1 MRWNRFWI
9 FFGCAIFLGT
19 ILLYATNRP
28 LIGKKQN
35 PPLRTIVIDPGH
47 SAQTPGARGK
57 FSTEEGVVLD
67 VALKLGKIIEENMKD
82 VRVVYTRKTR
92 NALGSTLRADLNERA
107 IIANREKGDLFI
119 SIHCNSAGPTRKV
132 TGYKTVYIKKGK
144 KKVPVKRAIYATSPS
159 TAQGT
164 ETYVWATGKN
174 NAKTES
180 LKESSVIMLDA
191 NSEDA
196 NSVLDMSDPETF
208 ILLNTLRNAYFD
220 QSLRLSTLIEDEF
233 TNVGRISRGARQR
246 DEKGIW
252 VLQATA
258 MPSVLV
264 ELGFISNPEEEDY
277 LNSDKGQQE
286 AANCIFKAIKRYK
299 DELGRYSAPEDR
311 QSAAPASSEQST
323 PVSYRSP
330 KSRNN
335 DSRNAVAAAKT
346 KTPAPAAVSSS
357 SKTKTATR
365 QVAAARKEPEAPAYK
380 YDIQLLVS
388 DKKYTRDAAIFNKLR
403 GTIRKEQ
410 MVTNSKKINK
420 YKYIWGSFRS
430 QAEVNAALR
439 QAKQLGFRKAVLMGQ
454 GNTKGQLA
462 AAESA
467 PAAPRSVPKVTLQY
481 DIQLVVTDK
490 KYTRGAPVFKDL
502 RGTIVRESVVINRKT
517 LNKYTWVNFKTEK
530 EANVALSKAKK
541 AGFWNATV
549 VTADNNRIASR

>member
-9 FFGCAIFLGT
+9 FLGCAIFLGT
-19 ILLYATNRP
+19 ILLYATNRTV
-28 LIGKKQN
+28 IGKKQN

-57 FSTEEGVVLD
+57 YSTEEGVVLD
-67 VALKLGKIIEENMKD
+67 VALQLGKLIEANMKD

-92 NALGSTLRADLNERA
+92 NALASTLRADLNERA

-119 SIHCNSAGPTRKV
+119 SIHCNSAGPTRRV
-132 TGYKTVYIKKGK
+132 TGYKTVYVKKGK
-144 KKVPVKRAIYATSPS
+144 RKVPVKRAIYATSPS

-277 LNSDKGQQE
+277 LNSANGQSE

-311 QSAAPASSEQST
+311 QAAPASEQPNVQSN
-323 PVSYRSP
+323 PISYNPR
-330 KSRNN
+330 SRNN
-335 DSRNAVAAAKT
+335 TKKPAVARATSKATT
-346 KTPAPAAVSSS
+346 KT
-357 SKTKTATR
+357 TTR
-365 QVAAARKEPEAPAYK
+365 QVASSGKSKAKTLYK
-380 YDIQLLVS
+380 YDVQLLVS
-388 DKKYTRDAAIFNKLR
+388 DKKYTRNASIFNKLR

-410 MVTNSKKINK
+410 VVMNSKKVNK

-430 QAEVNAALR
+430 QSEANAALR
-439 QAKQLGFRKAVLMGQ
+439 QAKQLGFRKATLMGE
-454 GNTKGQLA
+454 GNNNVRLA
-462 AAESA
+462 AVT
-467 PAAPRSVPKVTLQY
+467 PAKKSVPKVTFKY
-481 DIQLVVTDK
+481 DIQLVITDK
-490 KYTRGAPVFKDL
+490 RYTRSAPVFKDL
-502 RGTIVRESVVINRKT
+502 RGTIIRETVVINRKT
-517 LNKYTWVNFKTEK
+517 LNKYIWVNFKTES
-530 EANVALSKAKK
+530 EANIALKKAKK
-541 AGFWNATV
+541 AGFWNAAL
-549 VTADNNRIASR
+549 VTADNNNVASR

>member
-9 FFGCAIFLGT
+9 FLGCATFLGT

-28 LIGKKQN
+28 TIGKKQQ
-35 PPLRTIVIDPGH
+35 PPLRTIIIDPGH

-57 FSTEEGVVLD
+57 YSTEEEVVLD
-67 VALKLGKIIEENMKD
+67 VALKLGKLIETNMKD

-92 NALGSTLRADLNERA
+92 NALASTLRADLNERA

-119 SIHCNSAGPTRKV
+119 SIHCNSAGPSRHV
-132 TGYKTVYIKKGK
+132 TGYKTVYVKKGK
-144 KKVPVKRAIYATSPS
+144 RKVPVKQAIYATSPS

-180 LKESSVIMLDA
+180 LKESPVIMLDA

-233 TNVGRISRGARQR
+233 SGVGRISRGARQR

-264 ELGFISNPEEEDY
+264 ELGFISNPAEEDY
-277 LNSDKGQQE
+277 LNSASGQQE
-286 AANCIFKAIKRYK
+286 AATCIFKAIKKYK
-299 DELGRYSAPEDR
+299 DELGRYSSPESRSTTTPDEQPSMSNPISYNKN
-311 QSAAPASSEQST
+311 QSKNTKKPVTKTST
-323 PVSYRSP
+323 P
-330 KSRNN
+330 
-335 DSRNAVAAAKT
+335 A
-346 KTPAPAAVSSS
+346 
-357 SKTKTATR
+357 KTATH
-365 QVAAARKEPEAPAYK
+365 QVASTPKVVKPNFK
-380 YDIQLLVS
+380 YDVQLLVS
-388 DKKYTRDAAIFNKLR
+388 DKKYTRDASIFHKLR

-410 MVTNSKKINK
+410 IVMNSKKVNK

-430 QAEVNAALR
+430 QSEANAALR
-439 QAKQLGFRKAVLMGQ
+439 QAKQLGFRQAFLMDKNG
-454 GNTKGQLA
+454 GSPQLA
-462 AAESA
+462 TAVTA
-467 PAAPRSVPKVTLQY
+467 PPVVPKVSFKY
-481 DIQLVVTDK
+481 DIQLLITEK
-490 KYTRGAPVFKDL
+490 KYTRAAAIFNSL
-502 RGTIVRESVVINRKT
+502 YGTIKREPVVINRKS
-517 LNKYTWVNFKTEK
+517 LNKYIWGSFKSEK
-530 EANVALSKAKK
+530 EANTALNRAKK
-541 AGFWNATV
+541 AGFQNASLLSS
-549 VTADNNRIASR
+549 DNDRLARR

>member
-9 FFGCAIFLGT
+9 FLGCAIFLGT

-28 LIGKKQN
+28 VIGKKQN

-57 FSTEEGVVLD
+57 YSTEEEVVLD
-67 VALKLGKIIEENMKD
+67 VALQLGKLIEANMKD

-92 NALGSTLRADLNERA
+92 NALASSLRADLNERA

-119 SIHCNSAGPTRKV
+119 SIHCNSAGPTRRV
-132 TGYKTVYIKKGK
+132 TGYKTVYVKKGK
-144 KKVPVKRAIYATSPS
+144 RKVPVKRAIYATSPS
-159 TAQGT
+159 SAQGT

-233 TNVGRISRGARQR
+233 SGVGRISRGARQR

-277 LNSDKGQQE
+277 LNSASGQQE

-311 QSAAPASSEQST
+311 QVAPSTEQSNMQAT
-323 PVSYRSP
+323 PISYNTPR
-330 KSRNN
+330 SRNN
-335 DSRNAVAAAKT
+335 TKKPVAATKSQTTAKT
-346 KTPAPAAVSSS
+346 ASRQIASSDKS
-357 SKTKTATR
+357 
-365 QVAAARKEPEAPAYK
+365 VAGNPFK
-380 YDIQLLVS
+380 YDVQLLVS
-388 DKKYTRDAAIFNKLR
+388 DKKYTRNASIFNKLR

-410 MVTNSKKINK
+410 VVMNSKKVNK
-420 YKYIWGSFRS
+420 YKYIWGSFKSRS
-430 QAEVNAALR
+430 EATAALR
-439 QAKQLGFRKAVLMGQ
+439 QAKQLGFRKATLMGQ
-454 GNTKGQLA
+454 DDENVQLA
-462 AAESA
+462 AAKPSTRA
-467 PAAPRSVPKVTLQY
+467 IPKVNFKF
-481 DIQLVVTDK
+481 DVQLLVTDK
-490 KYTRGAPVFKDL
+490 RYTRSAPIFKNL
-502 RGTIVRESVVINRKT
+502 RGTIIRETVVINRKT
-517 LNKYTWVNFKTEK
+517 LNKYVWVNFKTEK
-530 EANVALSKAKK
+530 EANTALSKAKK
-541 AGFWNATV
+541 AGFWNASLV
-549 VTADNNRIASR
+549 SADNDRIASR

>member
-9 FFGCAIFLGT
+9 FLGCAIFLGT
-19 ILLYATNRP
+19 ILLYATNRTV
-28 LIGKKQN
+28 IGKKQN
-35 PPLRTIVIDPGH
+35 PPIRTIIIDPGH

-57 FSTEEGVVLD
+57 YSTEEEVVLD
-67 VALKLGKIIEENMKD
+67 VALQLGKLIEANMKD

-92 NALGSTLRADLNERA
+92 NALASTLRADLNERA

-119 SIHCNSAGPTRKV
+119 SIHCNSAGPTRRV
-132 TGYKTVYIKKGK
+132 TGYKTVYVKKGK
-144 KKVPVKRAIYATSPS
+144 RKVPVKRAIYATSPS

-264 ELGFISNPEEEDY
+264 ELGFISNPEEEKY
-277 LNSDKGQQE
+277 LNSASGQEE

-299 DELGRYSAPEDR
+299 DELGRYSTPEDR
-311 QSAAPASSEQST
+311 HAAPPSEQSNMQST
-323 PVSYRSP
+323 PISYNPR
-330 KSRNN
+330 SRNN
-335 DSRNAVAAAKT
+335 TKKAAVAAAKPKATT
-346 KTPAPAAVSSS
+346 KT
-357 SKTKTATR
+357 TTR
-365 QVAAARKEPEAPAYK
+365 QVASSGKSVAKNPYK
-380 YDIQLLVS
+380 YDVQLLVS
-388 DKKYTRDAAIFNKLR
+388 DKKYTRNAAIFNKLR

-410 MVTNSKKINK
+410 VVMNSKRVNK
-420 YKYIWGSFRS
+420 YKYIWGSFKSRS
-430 QAEVNAALR
+430 EANAALR
-439 QAKQLGFRKAVLMGQ
+439 QAKQLGFRKATLMGQ
-454 GNTKGQLA
+454 GKENVQLA
-462 AAESA
+462 AAK
-467 PAAPRSVPKVTLQY
+467 PAAKSTARTSPKPKVSFKY
-481 DIQLVVTDK
+481 DIQLVVTEK
-490 KYTRGAPVFKDL
+490 RYTRSAPVFKGL
-502 RGTIVRESVVINRKT
+502 RGTIIREPVVINRKT
-517 LNKYTWVNFKTEK
+517 LNKYIWVNFKTEK
-530 EANVALSKAKK
+530 EANTALSKAKK
-541 AGFWNATV
+541 AGFWNAFV
-549 VTADNNRIASR
+549 ISADDNNVASR

>member
-9 FFGCAIFLGT
+9 FLGCAIFLGT
-19 ILLYATNRP
+19 ILLYATNRTV
-28 LIGKKQN
+28 IGKKQN

-57 FSTEEGVVLD
+57 YSTEEEVVLD
-67 VALKLGKIIEENMKD
+67 VAMQLGKLIEANMKD

-92 NALGSTLRADLNERA
+92 NALASTLRADLNERA

-119 SIHCNSAGPTRKV
+119 SIHCNSAGPTRRV
-132 TGYKTVYIKKGK
+132 TGYKTVYVKKGK
-144 KKVPVKRAIYATSPS
+144 RKVPVKRAIYATSPS

-233 TNVGRISRGARQR
+233 SSVGRISRGARQR

-277 LNSDKGQQE
+277 LNSAAGQQE
-286 AANCIFKAIKRYK
+286 AASCIFKAIKRYK
-299 DELGRYSAPEDR
+299 EELGRYSAPEDR
-311 QSAAPASSEQST
+311 QTAPSTEQPTMEAT
-323 PVSYRSP
+323 PISYNSP

-335 DSRNAVAAAKT
+335 GR
-346 KTPAPAAVSSS
+346 
-357 SKTKTATR
+357 KTAAGAKSQATTSTTPR
-365 QVAAARKEPEAPAYK
+365 QVASSAKSSQSAAKNPYK
-380 YDIQLLVS
+380 YDVQLLVS
-388 DKKYTRDAAIFNKLR
+388 DKKYTRSAAIFNKLR

-410 MVTNSKKINK
+410 VVMNSKKVNK
-420 YKYIWGSFRS
+420 YKYIWGSFKSRS
-430 QAEVNAALR
+430 EATAALR
-439 QAKQLGFRKAVLMGQ
+439 QAKQLGFRKATLMGQ
-454 GNTKGQLA
+454 DNEEVQLA
-462 AAESA
+462 AAKS
-467 PAAPRSVPKVTLQY
+467 PARTTIPKVSFKY
-481 DIQLVVTDK
+481 DVQLLVTDK
-490 KYTRGAPVFKDL
+490 RYTRSAPIFKGL
-502 RGTIVRESVVINRKT
+502 RGTIIRETVVINRKS
-517 LNKYTWVNFKTEK
+517 LNKYVWVNFKTEK
-530 EANVALSKAKK
+530 EANAALNKAKK
-541 AGFWNATV
+541 AGFWNASLV
-549 VTADNNRIASR
+549 SADNNRIASR

>member
-9 FFGCAIFLGT
+9 FLGCAIFLGS
-19 ILLYATNRP
+19 ILLYAKNHPT
-28 LIGKKQN
+28 IGKKQN
-35 PPLRTIVIDPGH
+35 PPLRTIIIDPGH

-57 FSTEEGVVLD
+57 YSTEEGVVLD
-67 VALKLGKIIEENMKD
+67 VALQLGKLIEANMKD

-92 NALGSTLRADLNERA
+92 NALGATLRADLNERA

-119 SIHCNSAGPTRKV
+119 SIHCNSAGPTRRV
-132 TGYKTVYIKKGK
+132 TGYKTVYVKKGK
-144 KKVPVKRAIYATSPS
+144 RKVPVKRAIYETSPS
-159 TAQGT
+159 TAKGT

-196 NSVLDMSDPETF
+196 NSVLDMTDPETF

-277 LNSDKGQQE
+277 LNSNDGQQE

-311 QSAAPASSEQST
+311 Q
-323 PVSYRSP
+323 V
-330 KSRNN
+330 
-335 DSRNAVAAAKT
+335 
-346 KTPAPAAVSSS
+346 APAAEQSSAQPAPVTYNTTRNRGN
-357 SKTKTATR
+357 TKKPVVVTKAEPPAKQATR
-365 QVAAARKEPEAPAYK
+365 QVASKTKEVSSPSYK
-380 YDIQLLVS
+380 YDVQLLVS
-388 DKKYTRDAAIFNKLR
+388 DKKYTRDATIFNELR

-410 MVTNSKKINK
+410 IVANSRKVNK

-430 QAEVNAALR
+430 RSEANAALR
-439 QAKQLGFRKAVLMGQ
+439 QAKQVGFRKAVLVGD
-454 GNTKGQLA
+454 GGDDIQLA
-462 AAESA
+462 TNTTSR
-467 PAAPRSVPKVTLQY
+467 PASRAVPKVSFKY
-481 DIQLVVTDK
+481 DVQLVITDK
-490 KYTRGAPVFKDL
+490 KYTRSAPVFKDL
-502 RGTIVRESVVINRKT
+502 RGTIIRESVVINRKT
-517 LNKYTWVNFKTEK
+517 LNRYTWVNFKTEK
-530 EANVALSKAKK
+530 EANAALAKAKK
-541 AGFWNATV
+541 AGFWNAAV
-549 VTADNNRIASR
+549 VTADNDRLASR

>member
-9 FFGCAIFLGT
+9 FLGCAIFLGT
-19 ILLYATNRP
+19 ILIYATNRP
-28 LIGKKQN
+28 VIGKKQN

-57 FSTEEGVVLD
+57 YSTEEEVVLD
-67 VALKLGKIIEENMKD
+67 VALQLGKLIEANMKD

-92 NALGSTLRADLNERA
+92 NALASTLRADLNERA

-119 SIHCNSAGPTRKV
+119 SIHCNSAGPTRRV
-132 TGYKTVYIKKGK
+132 TGYKTVYVKKGK
-144 KKVPVKRAIYATSPS
+144 RKVPVKRAIYATSPS

-233 TNVGRISRGARQR
+233 SGVGRISRGARQR

-277 LNSDKGQQE
+277 LNSASGQQE

-311 QSAAPASSEQST
+311 QAAPSTEQPNMQAT
-323 PVSYRSP
+323 PISYNTPR
-330 KSRNN
+330 SRNN
-335 DSRNAVAAAKT
+335 TKKPVAGSKSQTTAKT
-346 KTPAPAAVSSS
+346 ASRQIASSGKS
-357 SKTKTATR
+357 
-365 QVAAARKEPEAPAYK
+365 VAENPYK
-380 YDIQLLVS
+380 YDVQLLVS
-388 DKKYTRDAAIFNKLR
+388 DKKYTRNASIFNKLR

-410 MVTNSKKINK
+410 VVMNSRKVNK
-420 YKYIWGSFRS
+420 YKYIWGSFKSRS
-430 QAEVNAALR
+430 EANAALR
-439 QAKQLGFRKAVLMGQ
+439 QAKQLGFRKATLMGQ
-454 GNTKGQLA
+454 DNENVQLA
-462 AAESA
+462 AAKPSTTRA
-467 PAAPRSVPKVTLQY
+467 IPKVNFKY
-481 DIQLVVTDK
+481 DVQLLVTDK
-490 KYTRGAPVFKDL
+490 RYTRSAPIFKNL
-502 RGTIVRESVVINRKT
+502 RGTIIRETVVINRKT
-517 LNKYTWVNFKTEK
+517 LNKYVWVNFKTEK
-530 EANVALSKAKK
+530 EANTALSKAKK
-541 AGFWNATV
+541 AGFWNASLV
-549 VTADNNRIASR
+549 SADNNRIASR

>member
-9 FFGCAIFLGT
+9 FLGCAIFLGS
-19 ILLYATNRP
+19 ILLYAKNHPT
-28 LIGKKQN
+28 IGKKQN

-57 FSTEEGVVLD
+57 YSTEEGVVLD
-67 VALKLGKIIEENMKD
+67 VALQLGKLIEANMKD

-92 NALGSTLRADLNERA
+92 NALGATLRADLNERA

-119 SIHCNSAGPTRKV
+119 SIHCNSAGPTRRV
-132 TGYKTVYIKKGK
+132 TGYKTVYVKKGK
-144 KKVPVKRAIYATSPS
+144 RKVPVKRAIYETSPS
-159 TAQGT
+159 TAKGT

-233 TNVGRISRGARQR
+233 TGVGRISRGARQR

-277 LNSDKGQQE
+277 LNSAEGQQE

-311 QSAAPASSEQST
+311 QVTPAAEQS
-323 PVSYRSP
+323 S
-330 KSRNN
+330 
-335 DSRNAVAAAKT
+335 AQ
-346 KTPAPAAVSSS
+346 PAPISYNTTRNRGNVKKPATV
-357 SKTKTATR
+357 TKAQPPTKVATR
-365 QVAAARKEPEAPAYK
+365 QVASSSREVSGPSYK
-380 YDIQLLVS
+380 YDVQLLVS
-388 DKKYTRDAAIFNKLR
+388 DKKYTRDASIFNKLR

-410 MVTNSKKINK
+410 VVMNSKKVSK

-430 QAEVNAALR
+430 RSEANAALR
-439 QAKQLGFRKAVLMGQ
+439 QAKQVGFRKAVLMGD
-454 GNTKGQLA
+454 GAEDVQLA
-462 AAESA
+462 ASTPPKPTNRAI
-467 PAAPRSVPKVTLQY
+467 PKVSFKY
-481 DIQLVVTDK
+481 DVQLVITDK
-490 KYTRGAPVFKDL
+490 RYTRSAPVFKDL
-502 RGTIVRESVVINRKT
+502 RGTIIRESVVINRKT
-517 LNKYTWVNFKTEK
+517 LNRYTWVNFKSEK
-530 EANVALSKAKK
+530 EANAALAKAKK

-549 VTADNNRIASR
+549 VTADNDRLASR

>member
-9 FFGCAIFLGT
+9 FLGCATFLGT
-19 ILLYATNRP
+19 ILLYAANRP
-28 LIGKKQN
+28 VIGKKQN

-57 FSTEEGVVLD
+57 YSTEEEVVLD
-67 VALKLGKIIEENMKD
+67 VALQLGKLIEANMKD

-92 NALGSTLRADLNERA
+92 NALASSLRADLNERA

-119 SIHCNSAGPTRKV
+119 SIHCNSAGPTRRI
-132 TGYKTVYIKKGK
+132 TGYKTTYVKKGK
-144 KKVPVKRAIYATSPS
+144 RKIPVKRAIYATSPS

-233 TNVGRISRGARQR
+233 SNVGRISRGARQR

-277 LNSDKGQQE
+277 LNSASGQQE

-299 DELGRYSAPEDR
+299 DELGRYSEQDDR
-311 QSAAPASSEQST
+311 QAAPSGEQ
-323 PVSYRSP
+323 PNVQPNPISYNSP
-330 KSRNN
+330 KTRNN
-335 DSRNAVAAAKT
+335 TKKPAAAT
-346 KTPAPAAVSSS
+346 RPEP
-357 SKTKTATR
+357 TKTATR
-365 QVAAARKEPEAPAYK
+365 QVASSAREESGRAYK
-380 YDIQLLVS
+380 YDVQLLVS
-388 DKKYTRDAAIFNKLR
+388 DKKYTRNASIFNKLR

-410 MVTNSKKINK
+410 VVMNSKKVNK
-420 YKYIWGSFRS
+420 YKYIWGSFKS
-430 QAEVNAALR
+430 QSEANAALR
-439 QAKQLGFRKAVLMGQ
+439 QAKQLGFRKAMLMGD
-454 GNTKGQLA
+454 GNENIQVA
-462 AAESA
+462 AAKKT
-467 PAAPRSVPKVTLQY
+467 RSVPKVNFKY
-481 DIQLVVTDK
+481 DVQLLVTDK
-490 KYTRGAPVFKDL
+490 KYTRSAPIFRDL
-502 RGTIVRESVVINRKT
+502 RGTIIRETVVINRKT
-517 LNKYTWVNFKTEK
+517 LNKYVWVNFKTEK
-530 EANVALSKAKK
+530 EANNALSKAKK
-541 AGFWNATV
+541 AGFWNASL
-549 VTADNNRIASR
+549 VTADNNRLASR

>member
-9 FFGCAIFLGT
+9 FLGCAIFLGT
-19 ILLYATNRP
+19 ILLYATNRTV
-28 LIGKKQN
+28 IGKKQN

-57 FSTEEGVVLD
+57 YSTEEEVVLD
-67 VALKLGKIIEENMKD
+67 VALQLGKLIEANMKD

-92 NALGSTLRADLNERA
+92 NALASTLRADLNERA

-119 SIHCNSAGPTRKV
+119 SIHCNSAGPTRRV
-132 TGYKTVYIKKGK
+132 TGYKTVYVKKGK
-144 KKVPVKRAIYATSPS
+144 RKVPVKRAIYATSPS

-277 LNSDKGQQE
+277 LNSANGQSE

-311 QSAAPASSEQST
+311 QAAPATEQPNVQAT
-323 PVSYRSP
+323 PISYNPR
-330 KSRNN
+330 SRNN
-335 DSRNAVAAAKT
+335 TKKPAVAAST
-346 KTPAPAAVSSS
+346 SRST
-357 SKTKTATR
+357 TRTTTR
-365 QVAAARKEPEAPAYK
+365 QVASSGKSTAKKSYK
-380 YDIQLLVS
+380 YDVQLLVS

-410 MVTNSKKINK
+410 VVMNSRKVNK
-420 YKYIWGSFRS
+420 YKYIWGSFKS
-430 QAEVNAALR
+430 QSEANAALR
-439 QAKQLGFRKAVLMGQ
+439 QAKQLGFRKATLMGG
-454 GNTKGQLA
+454 GNENVQLA
-462 AAESA
+462 AAA
-467 PAAPRSVPKVTLQY
+467 PATRSVPKVNFKY
-481 DIQLVVTDK
+481 DVQLLVTDK
-490 KYTRGAPVFKDL
+490 RYTRSAPIFKDL
-502 RGTIVRESVVINRKT
+502 RGTIIRETVVINRKT
-517 LNKYTWVNFKTEK
+517 LNKYIWVNFKTEK
-530 EANVALSKAKK
+530 EANTALNKAKK
-541 AGFWNATV
+541 AGFWNASLV
-549 VTADNNRIASR
+549 SADNNNVASR

>member
-9 FFGCAIFLGT
+9 FLGCAIFLGT

-28 LIGKKQN
+28 SNGKKQN
-35 PPLRTIVIDPGH
+35 PPLRTIIIDPGH

-57 FSTEEGVVLD
+57 YSTEEGVVLD
-67 VALKLGKIIEENMKD
+67 VALKLGKLIEENMKD

-92 NALGSTLRADLNERA
+92 NALGATLRADLNERA

-119 SIHCNSAGPTRKV
+119 SIHCNSAGPTRRV
-132 TGYKTVYIKKGK
+132 TGYNTVYVKKGK

-159 TAQGT
+159 TAKGT

-220 QSLRLSTLIEDEF
+220 HSLRLSTMIEDEF
-233 TNVGRISRGARQR
+233 SSVGRISRGARQR

-277 LNSDKGQQE
+277 LNSEKGQQE
-286 AANCIFKAIKRYK
+286 SASCIFKAIKKYK
-299 DELGRYSAPEDR
+299 DELSRYSAPEDR
-311 QSAAPASSEQST
+311 PQVTPAGESGGSS

-330 KSRNN
+330 KSR
-335 DSRNAVAAAKT
+335 STTTKKPAIAAAKP
-346 KTPAPAAVSSS
+346 KPAPKTTTSS
-357 SKTKTATR
+357 R
-365 QVAAARKEPEAPAYK
+365 QAAAPRKEEKGNPYK

-410 MVTNSKKINK
+410 VVMNSKKINK

-454 GNTKGQLA
+454 GNQKALA
-462 AAESA
+462 VNTPA
-467 PAAPRSVPKVTLQY
+467 PASSNTHTSRQPVSRGTPKY
-481 DIQLVVTDK
+481 NIQLVVTEK
-490 KYTRGAPVFKDL
+490 KYTRSAPVFKDL
-502 RGTIVRESVVINRKT
+502 RGTIIRETVVINKKT
-517 LNKYTWVNFKTEK
+517 LNKYIWVDFQTEK
-530 EANVALSKAKK
+530 EAKVALSKAKK
-541 AGFWNATV
+541 AGFWNAYLISAENNTV
-549 VTADNNRIASR
+549 ATR

>member
-9 FFGCAIFLGT
+9 FLGCAIFLGT
-19 ILLYATNRP
+19 ILLYATNRTV
-28 LIGKKQN
+28 IGKKQN

-57 FSTEEGVVLD
+57 YSTEEEVVLD
-67 VALKLGKIIEENMKD
+67 VALQLGKLIEANMKD

-92 NALGSTLRADLNERA
+92 NALASTLRADLNERA

-119 SIHCNSAGPTRKV
+119 SIHCNSAGPTRRV
-132 TGYKTVYIKKGK
+132 TGYKTVYVKKGK
-144 KKVPVKRAIYATSPS
+144 RKVPVKRAIYATSPS

-277 LNSDKGQQE
+277 LNSANGQSE

-311 QSAAPASSEQST
+311 QAAPASEQPNVQST
-323 PVSYRSP
+323 PISYNPR
-330 KSRNN
+330 SRNN
-335 DSRNAVAAAKT
+335 TKKPAVAASASKSTAKAT
-346 KTPAPAAVSSS
+346 
-357 SKTKTATR
+357 TR
-365 QVAAARKEPEAPAYK
+365 QVASSRKPAAKNPYK
-380 YDIQLLVS
+380 YDVQLLVS
-388 DKKYTRDAAIFNKLR
+388 DKKYTRNASIFNKLR

-410 MVTNSKKINK
+410 VVMNSRKVNK
-420 YKYIWGSFRS
+420 YKYIWGSFKS
-430 QAEVNAALR
+430 QSEANAALR
-439 QAKQLGFRKAVLMGQ
+439 QAKQLGFRKATLMGG
-454 GNTKGQLA
+454 GNDKAQLA
-462 AAESA
+462 AAT
-467 PAAPRSVPKVTLQY
+467 PAKKSVPKVTFKY
-481 DIQLVVTDK
+481 DIQLVITDK
-490 KYTRGAPVFKDL
+490 RYTRSAPVFKGL
-502 RGTIVRESVVINRKT
+502 RGTIIRETVVINRKT
-517 LNKYTWVNFKTEK
+517 LNKYIWVNFKTES
-530 EANVALSKAKK
+530 EANIALKKAKK
-541 AGFWNATV
+541 AGFWNASV
-549 VTADNNRIASR
+549 ISADNNNVASR

>member
-9 FFGCAIFLGT
+9 FLGCAIFLGT
-19 ILLYATNRP
+19 ILLYATNRTI
-28 LIGKKQN
+28 IGKKQN

-57 FSTEEGVVLD
+57 YSTEEEVVLD
-67 VALKLGKIIEENMKD
+67 VALQLGKLIEANMKD

-92 NALGSTLRADLNERA
+92 NALASTLRADLNERA

-119 SIHCNSAGPTRKV
+119 SIHCNSAGPTRRV
-132 TGYKTVYIKKGK
+132 TGYKTVYVKKGK
-144 KKVPVKRAIYATSPS
+144 RKVPVKRAIYATSPS

-196 NSVLDMSDPETF
+196 NSVLDMADPETF

-277 LNSDKGQQE
+277 LNSANGQSE

-311 QSAAPASSEQST
+311 QATPASEQPNVEAT
-323 PVSYRSP
+323 PISYNPR
-330 KSRNN
+330 SRNN
-335 DSRNAVAAAKT
+335 TKKPAVAAT
-346 KTPAPAAVSSS
+346 KPQPT
-357 SKTKTATR
+357 TKATTR
-365 QVAAARKEPEAPAYK
+365 QVASSGRSVAKKPYK
-380 YDIQLLVS
+380 YDVQLLVS
-388 DKKYTRDAAIFNKLR
+388 DKKYTRDASIFNKLR

-410 MVTNSKKINK
+410 VVMNSRKVNK
-420 YKYIWGSFRS
+420 YKYIWGSFKS
-430 QAEVNAALR
+430 QSEANAALR
-439 QAKQLGFRKAVLMGQ
+439 QAKQLGFRKATLMGQ
-454 GNTKGQLA
+454 GNENVQLA
-462 AAESA
+462 AATPT
-467 PAAPRSVPKVTLQY
+467 PATRSVPKVSFKY
-481 DIQLVVTDK
+481 DIQLLVTDK
-490 KYTRGAPVFKDL
+490 RYTRSAPIFKDL
-502 RGTIVRESVVINRKT
+502 RGTIIRETVVINRKT
-517 LNKYTWVNFKTEK
+517 LNKYIWVNFKTEK
-530 EANVALSKAKK
+530 EANTALGKAKK
-541 AGFWNATV
+541 AGFWNASLV
-549 VTADNNRIASR
+549 SADNNNVASR

>member
-9 FFGCAIFLGT
+9 FLGCAIFLGT
-19 ILLYATNRP
+19 ILLYATNRTV
-28 LIGKKQN
+28 IGKKQN
-35 PPLRTIVIDPGH
+35 PPLRTIIIDPGH

-57 FSTEEGVVLD
+57 YSTEEGVVLD
-67 VALKLGKIIEENMKD
+67 VALQLGKLIEANMKD

-119 SIHCNSAGPTRKV
+119 SIHCNSAGPTRHIV
-132 TGYKTVYIKKGK
+132 GYKTVTVKKGK
-144 KKVPVKRAIYATSPS
+144 RKVPVKRAIYATSPS

-180 LKESSVIMLDA
+180 LKESSSVIMLDA

-233 TNVGRISRGARQR
+233 SSVGRISRGARQR

-277 LNSDKGQQE
+277 LNSASGQQE

-299 DELGRYSAPEDR
+299 EELGRYSTPEER
-311 QSAAPASSEQST
+311 QATPASEQPSMEAAPI
-323 PVSYRSP
+323 SYNSP
-330 KSRNN
+330 KSRGKN
-335 DSRNAVAAAKT
+335 T
-346 KTPAPAAVSSS
+346 KPAAS
-357 SKTKTATR
+357 TKAQASTRTASR
-365 QVAAARKEPEAPAYK
+365 QVASSGKSARPEAGNPYK
-380 YDIQLLVS
+380 YDVQLLVS
-388 DKKYTRDAAIFNKLR
+388 DKKYTRNAAIFNKLR

-410 MVTNSKKINK
+410 LVMNSKKVNK
-420 YKYIWGSFRS
+420 YKYIWGSFKSRS
-430 QAEVNAALR
+430 EANAALR
-439 QAKQLGFRKAVLMGQ
+439 QAKQLGFRKATLMGQ
-454 GNTKGQLA
+454 DDEEVQLA
-462 AAESA
+462 AAKS
-467 PAAPRSVPKVTLQY
+467 PSPTRTSVPKVSFKY
-481 DIQLVVTDK
+481 DVQLLVTDK
-490 KYTRGAPVFKDL
+490 RYTRSAPIFKGL
-502 RGTIVRESVVINRKT
+502 RGTIIRETVVINRKS
-517 LNKYTWVNFKTEK
+517 LNKYIWVNFKTEK
-530 EANVALSKAKK
+530 EASAALTKAKK
-541 AGFWNATV
+541 AGFWNASLV
-549 VTADNNRIASR
+549 SADNIASR

>member
-9 FFGCAIFLGT
+9 FLGCAIFLGT
-19 ILLYATNRP
+19 ILLYATNRTV
-28 LIGKKQN
+28 IGKKQN
-35 PPLRTIVIDPGH
+35 PPLRTIIIDPGH

-57 FSTEEGVVLD
+57 YSTEEGVVLD
-67 VALKLGKIIEENMKD
+67 VAMQLGKLIEANMKD

-119 SIHCNSAGPTRKV
+119 SIHCNSAGPTRHV
-132 TGYKTVYIKKGK
+132 VGYKTAYIKKGK
-144 KKVPVKRAIYATSPS
+144 RKVPVKRAIYATSPS

-180 LKESSVIMLDA
+180 LKESSSVIMLDA

-233 TNVGRISRGARQR
+233 SSVGRISRGARQR

-277 LNSDKGQQE
+277 LNSASGQQE

-299 DELGRYSAPEDR
+299 DELGRYSTPEER
-311 QSAAPASSEQST
+311 QATPASEQST
-323 PVSYRSP
+323 MEAAPISYNSP
-330 KSRNN
+330 KSRNK
-335 DSRNAVAAAKT
+335 SKTPVVAT
-346 KTPAPAAVSSS
+346 KTQTTTRTVAREVTFSGKSAKSTAPTS
-357 SKTKTATR
+357 
-365 QVAAARKEPEAPAYK
+365 QNPYK
-380 YDIQLLVS
+380 YDVQLLVS
-388 DKKYTRDAAIFNKLR
+388 DKKYTRDASIFNKLR

-410 MVTNSKKINK
+410 VVMNSKKVNK
-420 YKYIWGSFRS
+420 YKYIWGSFKSRS
-430 QAEVNAALR
+430 EANAALR
-439 QAKQLGFRKAVLMGQ
+439 QAKQLGFRKAALMGQ
-454 GNTKGQLA
+454 GDEEVQLA
-462 AAESA
+462 AAKA
-467 PAAPRSVPKVTLQY
+467 PSPTRTTVPKVSFKY
-481 DIQLVVTDK
+481 DVQLLVTDK
-490 KYTRGAPVFKDL
+490 RYTRSAPIFNGL
-502 RGTIVRESVVINRKT
+502 RGTIIRETVVINRKS
-517 LNKYTWVNFKTEK
+517 LNKYIWVNFKTEK
-530 EANVALSKAKK
+530 EANAALTKAKK
-541 AGFWNATV
+541 AGFWNASLV
-549 VTADNNRIASR
+549 SADNIASR

>member
-35 PPLRTIVIDPGH
+35 PPLRTIIIDPGH

-119 SIHCNSAGPTRKV
+119 SIHCNSAGPTRRV

-286 AANCIFKAIKRYK
+286 AAACIFKAIKRYK

-330 KSRNN
+330 KSRSN
-335 DSRNAVAAAKT
+335 DARNAVAATKT
-346 KTPAPAAVSSS
+346 KTPAAVASS
-357 SKTKTATR
+357 SKNKTATR
-365 QVAAARKEPEAPAYK
+365 QVAVRKEPEAPAYK

-410 MVTNSKKINK
+410 LVANSKKINK

-439 QAKQLGFRKAVLMGQ
+439 QAKQLGFRKAVLVGQ
-454 GNTKGQLA
+454 SSTKGQLA
-462 AAESA
+462 AAGSA
-467 PAAPRSVPKVTLQY
+467 PAAIPSIPKVSFKY

-490 KYTRGAPVFKDL
+490 NIPAALPSSKTYAARSSGCQSSSTAKPL
-502 RGTIVRESVVINRKT
+502 INIP
-517 LNKYTWVNFKTEK
+517 
-530 EANVALSKAKK
+530 
-541 AGFWNATV
+541 G
-549 VTADNNRIASR
+549 

>member
-9 FFGCAIFLGT
+9 FLGCAIFLGT

-28 LIGKKQN
+28 VIGKKQN

-57 FSTEEGVVLD
+57 YSTEEEVVLD
-67 VALKLGKIIEENMKD
+67 VALQLGKLIEANMKD

-92 NALGSTLRADLNERA
+92 NALASTLRADLNERA

-119 SIHCNSAGPTRKV
+119 SIHCNSAGPTRRV
-132 TGYKTVYIKKGK
+132 TGYKTVYVKKGK
-144 KKVPVKRAIYATSPS
+144 RKVPVKRAIYATSPS

-233 TNVGRISRGARQR
+233 SGVGRISRGARQR

-277 LNSDKGQQE
+277 LNSASGQQE
-286 AANCIFKAIKRYK
+286 AASCIFKAIKRYK

-311 QSAAPASSEQST
+311 QAAPSTEQPNMQAT
-323 PVSYRSP
+323 PISYNTPR
-330 KSRNN
+330 SRNN
-335 DSRNAVAAAKT
+335 TKKPVAATKSQTTAKT
-346 KTPAPAAVSSS
+346 ASRQIASS
-357 SKTKTATR
+357 SKS
-365 QVAAARKEPEAPAYK
+365 VAKNSSK
-380 YDIQLLVS
+380 YDVQLLVS
-388 DKKYTRDAAIFNKLR
+388 DKKYTRNASIFNKLR

-410 MVTNSKKINK
+410 VVMNSKKVNK
-420 YKYIWGSFRS
+420 YKYIWGSFKSRS
-430 QAEVNAALR
+430 EANAALR
-439 QAKQLGFRKAVLMGQ
+439 QAKQLGFRKATLMGQ
-454 GNTKGQLA
+454 DDENVQLA
-462 AAESA
+462 AAKPSTRA
-467 PAAPRSVPKVTLQY
+467 IPKVNFKY
-481 DIQLVVTDK
+481 DVQLLVTDK
-490 KYTRGAPVFKDL
+490 RYTRSAPIFKNL
-502 RGTIVRESVVINRKT
+502 RGTIIRETVVINRKT
-517 LNKYTWVNFKTEK
+517 LNKYVWVNFKTEK
-530 EANVALSKAKK
+530 EANTALSKAKK
-541 AGFWNATV
+541 AGFWNASLV
-549 VTADNNRIASR
+549 SADNNRIASR

>member
-9 FFGCAIFLGT
+9 FLGCAIFLGT
-19 ILLYATNRP
+19 ILLYATNRTV
-28 LIGKKQN
+28 IGKKQN

-57 FSTEEGVVLD
+57 YSTEEEVVLD
-67 VALKLGKIIEENMKD
+67 VAMQLGKLIEANMKD

-119 SIHCNSAGPTRKV
+119 SIHCNSAGPTRRV
-132 TGYKTVYIKKGK
+132 TGYKTTYIKKGK
-144 KKVPVKRAIYATSPS
+144 RKIPVKRAIYATSPS

-233 TNVGRISRGARQR
+233 SSVGRISRGARQR

-277 LNSDKGQQE
+277 LNSASGQQE
-286 AANCIFKAIKRYK
+286 AASCIFKAIKRYK
-299 DELGRYSAPEDR
+299 EELGRYSAPEDR
-311 QSAAPASSEQST
+311 QVTPAAEQPTMEAAPISYNT
-323 PVSYRSP
+323 PR
-330 KSRNN
+330 SRNN
-335 DSRNAVAAAKT
+335 SRK
-346 KTPAPAAVSSS
+346 PAVSTKPQASS
-357 SKTKTATR
+357 RTTTR
-365 QVAAARKEPEAPAYK
+365 QVASSARPDEAVRKNPYK
-380 YDIQLLVS
+380 YDVQLLVS

-410 MVTNSKKINK
+410 LVMNSRKVNK
-420 YKYIWGSFRS
+420 YKYIWGSFKS
-430 QAEVNAALR
+430 QAEANAALR
-439 QAKQLGFRKAVLMGQ
+439 QAKQLGFRKATLMGQ
-454 GNTKGQLA
+454 DNEEVQLA
-462 AAESA
+462 AARPTA
-467 PAAPRSVPKVTLQY
+467 RPAVPKVSFKY
-481 DIQLVVTDK
+481 DVQLLVTDK
-490 KYTRGAPVFKDL
+490 RYTRSAPIFKDL
-502 RGTIVRESVVINRKT
+502 RGTIVRETVVINRKS
-517 LNKYTWVNFKTEK
+517 LNKYVWVNFKTEK
-530 EANVALSKAKK
+530 EATAALSKAKK
-541 AGFWNATV
+541 AGFWNASLV
-549 VTADNNRIASR
+549 SADNNRIASR

>member
-9 FFGCAIFLGT
+9 FLGCAIFLGT

-28 LIGKKQN
+28 VIGKKQN

-57 FSTEEGVVLD
+57 YSTEEEVVLD
-67 VALKLGKIIEENMKD
+67 VALQLGKLIEANMKD

-92 NALGSTLRADLNERA
+92 NALASTLRADLNERA

-119 SIHCNSAGPTRKV
+119 SIHCNSAGPTRRV
-132 TGYKTVYIKKGK
+132 TGYKTVYVKKGK
-144 KKVPVKRAIYATSPS
+144 RKVPVKRAIYATSPS

-233 TNVGRISRGARQR
+233 SGVGRISRGARQR

-277 LNSDKGQQE
+277 LNSASGQQE

-311 QSAAPASSEQST
+311 QAAPSTEQPNMQAT
-323 PVSYRSP
+323 PISYNTPR
-330 KSRNN
+330 SRNN
-335 DSRNAVAAAKT
+335 TKKPVAASKPQTTAKT
-346 KTPAPAAVSSS
+346 ASRQIASSDKS
-357 SKTKTATR
+357 
-365 QVAAARKEPEAPAYK
+365 VAENPFK
-380 YDIQLLVS
+380 YDVQLLVS
-388 DKKYTRDAAIFNKLR
+388 DKKYTRNASIFNKLR

-410 MVTNSKKINK
+410 VVMNSRKVNK
-420 YKYIWGSFRS
+420 YKYIWGSFKSRS
-430 QAEVNAALR
+430 EANAALR
-439 QAKQLGFRKAVLMGQ
+439 QAKQLGFRKATLMGQ
-454 GNTKGQLA
+454 DNENVQLA
-462 AAESA
+462 AAKPSTTRA
-467 PAAPRSVPKVTLQY
+467 IPKVNFKY
-481 DIQLVVTDK
+481 DVQLLVTDK
-490 KYTRGAPVFKDL
+490 RYTRSAPIFKNL
-502 RGTIVRESVVINRKT
+502 RGTIIRETVVINRKT
-517 LNKYTWVNFKTEK
+517 LNKYVWVNFKTEK
-530 EANVALSKAKK
+530 EANTALSKAKK
-541 AGFWNATV
+541 AGFWNASLV
-549 VTADNNRIASR
+549 SADNNRIASR